1 MTSVDMTGTNRVGLK
16 VLAIHRYYWPDT
28 PPYASMLRQIV
39 SQWVKDGHYVDVLS
53 SQPSYKSELENTP
66 QSPREYVDGAQV
78 IRLNLP
84 PESGRPIVRI
94 FNALRLG
101 GGILFRAVIRKR
113 YDVLMVSTAPP
124 VLAGWFVAIAAKITG
139 ARFIYH
145 CMDIHPEIGRIS
157 GEFRNPHIFNLL
169 SKLDS
174 WSCAQ
179 ARPVVVLS
187 KDMEASLE
195 ARKPRKQTQTLIINN
210 FSLPSEEQSSVELP
224 FSWPSE
230 PFVLLFAGNI
240 GRFQGLDVLLEAMTI
255 LRERDDIRLLMMGEG
270 SERKLL
276 EKVAKEKG
284 VRVTF
289 VGHHS
294 VDVAKRAMQRAQ
306 AGFVSLVPRL
316 YRFAYPSKTMTYLG
330 EGCPVIVA
338 VEPDS
343 YLAKEISESAAGVIT
358 VNEAVE
364 LAHVI
369 TEITNDKER
378 LIAMR
383 EHAKSLSARE
393 YAQQVVLKKWSALLK
408 KDDVCE

>member
-39 SQWVKDGHYVDVLS
+39 GQWVKDGHCVDVLS
-53 SQPSYKSELENTP
+53 SQPSYKSELENAP
-66 QSPREYVDGAQV
+66 QSPRECVDGAQV

-84 PESGRPIVRI
+84 PESGRPMVRI

-101 GGILFRAVIRKR
+101 VGVLFRAVIRKR
-113 YDVLMVSTAPP
+113 YDVLMVSTSPP

-169 SKLDS
+169 SNMDS

-187 KDMEASLE
+187 KDMAASLE
-195 ARKPRKQTQTLIINN
+195 ARKPRKQAQTLVINN
-210 FSLPSEEQSSVELP
+210 FSLPSEEQSPSELP

-240 GRFQGLDVLLEAMTI
+240 GRFQGLGVLLEAMTI

-270 SERKLL
+270 SERESL
-276 EKVAKEKG
+276 EKVAIQKG

-294 VDVAKRAMQRAQ
+294 VDVAKQAMRRAQ
-306 AGFVSLVPRL
+306 AGFVSLVPGL
-316 YRFAYPSKTMTYLG
+316 YHFAYPSKTMTYL
-330 EGCPVIVA
+330 EQGCPVIVA

-343 YLAKEISESAAGVIT
+343 HLAKEISDNAAGIIT
-358 VNEAVE
+358 VNEAEE

-369 TEITNDKER
+369 REITNDKEK

-383 EHAKSLSARE
+383 ERAKSLADRE
-393 YAQQVVLKKWSALLK
+393 YSQQVDLKKWSTLLK
-408 KDDVCE
+408 RDDVYE